1 MFFFLF
7 LATHVYFF
15 LSSVGFSLRWWIF
28 IAHRAKHR
36 KNVFVFT
43 IVNTS
48 LSPTQ
53 FNIRRLYFIQF
64 QDKRAKKK
72 NKNNKK
78 YNTTAKMLKCEK
90 KHEFSSVKMQM
101 QSLNIE
107 AHINNCYNTIT
118 LLSRAGS
125 YAQFMLQPITVKCVN
140 FSKFIIFFK
149 RILSPAFASNHCD
162 RSDHAI
168 IYTHTYTYLYNKWKV
183 ITNKKKLSRW
193 ITIENGEGEAMQ
205 KKAPHTQPI
214 KKMK

>member
-1 MFFFLF
+1 
-7 LATHVYFF
+7 
-15 LSSVGFSLRWWIF
+15 
-28 IAHRAKHR
+28 
-36 KNVFVFT
+36 
-43 IVNTS
+43 
-48 LSPTQ
+48 
-53 FNIRRLYFIQF
+53 
-64 QDKRAKKK
+64 
-72 NKNNKK
+72 
-78 YNTTAKMLKCEK
+78 
-90 KHEFSSVKMQM
+90 M

-183 ITNKKKLSRW
+183 ITNKKKTIQMNNNRKWRRRSDAKKSTAHSTNKENE
-193 ITIENGEGEAMQ
+193 ITKAMATKIREYLW
-205 KKAPHTQPI
+205 KKSLYVECHLPQFNLHICVKFSLASKTIAKTLGCWHVIQ
-214 KKMK
+214 ME